1 MDLEKIEKESRM
13 SPRIKKRNEWF
24 KDLWEEVQSKHPDIE
39 IARAV
44 FKRLL
49 FEEKY

>member
-1 MDLEKIEKESRM
+1 MEIEKKGRISQ
-13 SPRIKKRNEWF
+13 RIKDRNDWF
-24 KDLWEEVQSKHPDIE
+24 KKLWEEVQSKHSDIE